1 MEKGMSINFKIR
13 VFPVIIGAFGVLL
26 MLALWIVRLNLIAVI
41 SALYCCIV
49 SALLFL
55 GTVTRKRINIWYF
68 YGYVAASF
76 GITMYYIVWG
86 ADASF
91 GMRLLSNIGLAL
103 PSFIVI
109 LFLYYVSLYVKK
121 HRQVTAA
128 VCLSVALILTSV
140 VYALTMNLKS
150 KPKVFSLQKGHDEY
164 LAGVDADKTKANS
177 PNVLFILMDDLG
189 YGDISR
195 YGAIFDTPN
204 IDSIADNGLYFEN
217 FYATYSVCS
226 PSRFAAMTGRYPYR
240 GYADNVMYPTEK
252 CFVPFSMTRHYN
264 SFELGNNVDGM
275 LGDEITVA
283 ETFKAAGYNTGAIG
297 KWHLGDYGQYLPT
310 NQGFDYFYGSYQV
323 NDMTPYYF
331 VTEQNGEAT
340 PDPDFTTAKLRESQ
354 AGVTK
359 KLHEEMTAFITD
371 AAEGDA
377 PFFAYYS
384 TPWPHAPLSVGEE
397 FDGATG
403 LGVYAD
409 CVTEFDYY
417 LGELFETMKELG
429 VYDNTVIVF
438 TSDNGPA
445 LQGSTGELRG
455 GKYLAYEGGQKV
467 PFMMKWEANPEAVGA
482 VTGSAT
488 RVEGS
493 AVLVDLYPTLVEL
506 AGITGNNGRT
516 LNYMPFDREI
526 DGVSMIPMLTGEKDY
541 IHGADNPIL
550 YMKREQIKGIQYTID
565 TDRLL
570 EINQNYSDYEII
582 TDNDWLQFKYFKKMQ
597 NDNPAFFN
605 LVRKNWLHIITDDSG
620 ENYNRADVYPEIA
633 AEMKQAMED
642 AMDEFKA
649 NRRGVNKQYYK

>member
-1 MEKGMSINFKIR
+1 MEKGMSVNFKIR

-26 MLALWIVRLNLIAVI
+26 TLALWIVRLNLIAVI

-121 HRQVTAA
+121 HRQVAAA

-150 KPKVFSLQKGHDEY
+150 KPKAFSLQKGHDEY

-506 AGITGNNGRT
+506 AGILARLGMDVGGHSLLLLRSVALVVGVERGGEGLVEPLLVGEQLCTG
-516 LNYMPFDREI
+516 
-526 DGVSMIPMLTGEKDY
+526 GEQPPPHPLPLD
-541 IHGADNPIL
+541 
-550 YMKREQIKGIQYTID
+550 
-565 TDRLL
+565 
-570 EINQNYSDYEII
+570 
-582 TDNDWLQFKYFKKMQ
+582 
-597 NDNPAFFN
+597 
-605 LVRKNWLHIITDDSG
+605 
-620 ENYNRADVYPEIA
+620 
-633 AEMKQAMED
+633 AE
-642 AMDEFKA
+642 
-649 NRRGVNKQYYK
+649 RRGVDGAEQLQGAVGRRFEYCVRGPELRLGGPLSAAAGEAEQHQGQQQVCERSFHGRMYGTLLIGGAVRDARGATS